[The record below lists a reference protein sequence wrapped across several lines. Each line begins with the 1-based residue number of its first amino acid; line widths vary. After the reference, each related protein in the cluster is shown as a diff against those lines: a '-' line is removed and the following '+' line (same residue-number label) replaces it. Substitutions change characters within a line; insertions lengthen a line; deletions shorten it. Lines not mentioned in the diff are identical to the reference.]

1 MTAPAA
7 SLTPIFATPFAAA
20 PLAGVGAL
28 NEELVQLFAARATE
42 ERREP
47 DAPREALCYRSRE
60 DLFEWPDAP
69 VVSLLRE
76 ILSALC
82 AAVRAT
88 TLHSDEEF
96 SRLTLQ
102 ARARFVL
109 VRPNGCLP
117 ATSLPLA
124 SWCAVYCVAAPE
136 PAAARRDSA
145 ALRLYEARMGTMFMD
160 ASNYRL
166 REPFAGGHHMWRPG
180 PGLLAAF
187 PASLLHEIALNRGDC
202 DLVLVIARA
211 RFGTAG
217 QEAVPAW

>member
-1 MTAPAA
+1 MPAPAA
-7 SLTPIFATPFAAA
+7 SLTALFAMPFAAT
-20 PLAGVGAL
+20 PLAGVDAL
-28 NEELVQLFAARATE
+28 NEELAKLLAARATE
-42 ERREP
+42 ERRDP
-47 DAPREALCYRSRE
+47 AAPSEMLCFRSRE

-69 VVSLLRE
+69 VASLRREMLAALR
-76 ILSALC
+76 

-96 SRLTLQ
+96 SRLTIE

-187 PASLLHEIALNRGDC
+187 PASLLHEIALNRGDR